1 MRKGERTRER
11 LFEAAEQVFG
21 KRGYH
26 DASLVEITET
36 AGVGLGTFY
45 GHFESKR
52 AIFEELLR
60 IRGEELREALRD
72 RVAGIVGR
80 AARDEAGVRAYLGWI
95 GEHPG
100 MYAVA
105 RQAATLDPEAMGGWY
120 EGIARD
126 YAAALAAAMRDGE
139 IPQADPEI
147 LAYAMMGVADFLAM
161 RFIVWKSGG
170 PLPEETVAEA
180 VRLVHRI
187 AGFPTD

>member
-11 LFEAAEQVFG
+11 LYEAAEAVFG

-60 IRGEELREALRD
+60 IRGEQLRD
-72 RVAGIVGR
+72 AVRAGVAGVEGR
-80 AARDEAGVRAYLGWI
+80 AARDEAGMRAFLEWI

-105 RQAATLDPEAMGGWY
+105 RQAATLDPDVLGGWY

-126 YAAALAAAMRDGE
+126 YAAALASAMRAGE
-139 IPQADPEI
+139 IPKADPEV
-147 LAYAMMGVADFLAM
+147 LAYGMMGLADFVAM
-161 RFIVWKSGG
+161 RYILWKGG
-170 PLPEETVAEA
+170 GSLPEETIAEA
-180 VRLVHRI
+180 VRLARRL
-187 AGFPTD
+187 AGVPD